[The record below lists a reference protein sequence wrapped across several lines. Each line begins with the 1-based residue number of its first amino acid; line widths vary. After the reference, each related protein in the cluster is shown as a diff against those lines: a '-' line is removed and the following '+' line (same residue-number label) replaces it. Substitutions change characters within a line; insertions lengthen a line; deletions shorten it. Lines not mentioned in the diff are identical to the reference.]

1 MDRTGR
7 WDMRYS
13 ESNYKQIKK
22 NDMTAA

>member
-7 WDMRYS
+7 WDMAYS

-22 NDMTAA
+22 NDITAA

>member
-13 ESNYKQIKK
+13 ERNYKQIKK
-22 NDMTAA
+22 NDISAA